1 MMKATEF
8 TKEEVSRILNQKVS
22 KLWKFKLSQL
32 RNISTILQKQLFRD
46 DQDTKTWKA
55 TGNRCSH

>member
-8 TKEEVSRILNQKVS
+8 TKEEVSGILNQKVS